1 MHAFLR
7 IHDPEVLDDLE
18 SAALRLGDVHVHPEV
33 MLAGHHFSWAARPL
47 RDLCVIQCF
56 DDVVLLQRA
65 GLFDGSLPEPQTA
78 VHARSG
84 TASRELG
91 AARIELVVLSEQFPA
106 EGIADVLVVV
116 EAAVQTFHLFGR
128 EKAQEVL
135 LEVRADE
142 VSAALRKPGLVKLL
156 DETAQDR
163 EERSC

>member
-1 MHAFLR
+1 M
-7 IHDPEVLDDLE
+7 
-18 SAALRLGDVHVHPEV
+18 
-33 MLAGHHFSWAARPL
+33 
-47 RDLCVIQCF
+47 IQCF

-84 TASRELG
+84 TARRELG